1 MGYQYYYVV
10 KFNPD
15 AFGYGNHTIKFQA
28 INSLN
33 GYNTAITYATFGSL
47 SQGGIMAY
55 ILGHIALTIVI
66 IIFIIIILSFI
77 YVEYRHRMIK
87 KISNAKRI
95 TRSKNSKRVK
105 K

>member
-1 MGYQYYYVV
+1 
-10 KFNPD
+10 
-15 AFGYGNHTIKFQA
+15 
-28 INSLN
+28 
-33 GYNTAITYATFGSL
+33 
-47 SQGGIMAY
+47 MAY

-77 YVEYRHRMIK
+77 YVEYKHKMIK